1 MSCRPAVVISYSV
14 AALAAIISALSYTE
28 FVVDLP
34 TAGGAY
40 NYISLVFGELTA
52 WCAVLS
58 APGHAWRDALD
69 LAGGTGT

>member
-1 MSCRPAVVISYSV
+1 VVISYSV
-14 AALAAIISALSYTE
+14 AALAALISALSYTE

-52 WCAVLS
+52 W
-58 APGHAWRDALD
+58 
-69 LAGGTGT
+69 

>member
-1 MSCRPAVVISYSV
+1 MVISYSV
-14 AALAAIISALSYTE
+14 AALAALISALSYTE

-52 WCAVLS
+52 WCA
-58 APGHAWRDALD
+58 APTSG
-69 LAGGTGT
+69 LAAHCLLPW

>member
-1 MSCRPAVVISYSV
+1 MQASGGHLVYL
-14 AALAAIISALSYTE
+14 AALISALSYTE

-52 WCAVLS
+52 W
-58 APGHAWRDALD
+58 
-69 LAGGTGT
+69 

>member
-1 MSCRPAVVISYSV
+1 MVISYSV
-14 AALAAIISALSYTE
+14 AALAALISALSYTE

-52 WCAVLS
+52 WWVVLPRHAGLAVHQATRPLRS
-58 APGHAWRDALD
+58 
-69 LAGGTGT
+69 